1 MKKIILF
8 ILALISCLSL
18 GSCSNEEKPLKTI
31 QLKENQTL
39 KIDKYVFDYSM
50 SSPCFYGDYMS
61 IDPKNDNQYINWTWQ
76 EGKIFQFPQ
85 KYTNISLLIY
95 ESTIK
100 VEIDYDLVEISN
112 FFNDGKRY
120 NVNKTFFTV
129 GQSTTLYSD
138 KNLSDSSLI
147 LGIGVVTKIEWDDS
161 DGEFIYSPESFDY
174 SDYSLT
180 FNANTTPY
188 ELKEVSQ

>member
-1 MKKIILF
+1 MKKIILSV
-8 ILALISCLSL
+8 LALISCFSL
-18 GSCSNEEKPLKTI
+18 GSCSNEEKPLRTI

-50 SSPCFYGDYMS
+50 SSSCFYGDYMS
-61 IDPKNDNQYINWTWQ
+61 VDPKNDGQYLNWTWQ

-120 NVNKTFFTV
+120 NVNKTCFTV

-147 LGIGVVTKIEWDDS
+147 LGIGVVTKIERDDS

-188 ELKEVSQ
+188 ELKEVSK

>member
-1 MKKIILF
+1 MKKIILSV
-8 ILALISCLSL
+8 LALISCFSL

-61 IDPKNDNQYINWTWQ
+61 IDSKNDNQYINWTWQ

-120 NVNKTFFTV
+120 NVNKTSFTV

-147 LGIGVVTKIEWDDS
+147 LGIGVVTKIERDDS

-188 ELKEVSQ
+188 ELKEVSK

>member
-1 MKKIILF
+1 MKKIILST
-8 ILALISCLSL
+8 LALISCLSL
-18 GSCSNEEKPLKTI
+18 ASCSNEEKPLKTI
-31 QLKENQTL
+31 QLKENQVL
-39 KIDKYVFDYSM
+39 KIDKYEFSYSRFF
-50 SSPCFYGDYMS
+50 SCYYGHYMS
-61 IDPKNDNQYINWTWQ
+61 VDPKNDGQYLNWTWE
-76 EGKIFQFPQ
+76 EGKLFQFPQ
-85 KYTNISLLIY
+85 EYTCISLVLYSSSI
-95 ESTIK
+95 EVK
-100 VEIDYDLVEISN
+100 VDYDVTSI
-112 FFNDGKRY
+112 NDFVDSGKKY
-120 NVNKTFFTV
+120 NDKTSFTV

>member
-1 MKKIILF
+1 M
-8 ILALISCLSL
+8 
-18 GSCSNEEKPLKTI
+18 
-31 QLKENQTL
+31 
-39 KIDKYVFDYSM
+39 
-50 SSPCFYGDYMS
+50 FYGDYMS